1 MFVHMCT
8 ALVNL
13 RTCSSSAVLP
23 PLLSLPYQTSASELE
38 ELTMRWR
45 KAAQE
50 VAQDISS
57 CSHCMHEC
65 PVTVG
70 RLLSL
75 LHIPNSLLRYSEEE
89 ETFTD

>member
-1 MFVHMCT
+1 
-8 ALVNL
+8 
-13 RTCSSSAVLP
+13 
-23 PLLSLPYQTSASELE
+23 
-38 ELTMRWR
+38 MRWR

>member
-1 MFVHMCT
+1 MYVCA

-13 RTCSSSAVLP
+13 RACSSSPTLP
-23 PLLSLPYQTSASELE
+23 PLLSLSLPYQTSASELE

-57 CSHCMHEC
+57 CSHCMHEH

-75 LHIPNSLLRYSEEE
+75 LHIPNSLLHYSEEE